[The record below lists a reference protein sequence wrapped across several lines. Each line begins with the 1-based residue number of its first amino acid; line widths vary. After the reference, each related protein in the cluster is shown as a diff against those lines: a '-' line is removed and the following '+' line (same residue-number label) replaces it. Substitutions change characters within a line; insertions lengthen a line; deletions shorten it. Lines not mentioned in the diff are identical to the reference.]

1 MEDKNQNQKT
11 TEIQKETEDKNTE
24 SDACKKQA
32 EEYLNNWK
40 RERADFVNYKKDE
53 GKRMEEFVKFAN
65 ESLILELL
73 DVVDDLYLAAKQV
86 NPVKSGETGT
96 AGQLFDGVKNTGLEQ
111 VIKKFEDLLKKY
123 GVEKIKV
130 GDPVKSPDG
139 DNGARKFDPMLHEI
153 VEGTEGEKIEEVRGG
168 YTMHG
173 RVIRPTRV
181 KIIK

>member
-73 DVVDDLYLAAKQV
+73 DNLDDLYLAAKQT
-86 NPVKSGETGT
+86 K
-96 AGQLFDGVKNTGLEQ
+96 DTGLEQ
-111 VIKKFEDLLKKY
+111 IIKKFEDLLKKY
-123 GVEKIKV
+123 GVEKIKIEE
-130 GDPVKSPDG
+130 
-139 DNGARKFDPMLHEI
+139 KFDPMTQEV
-153 VEGTEGEKIEEVRGG
+153 VEGTEGDRIEEVRAG
-168 YTMHG
+168 YIMHG
-173 RVIRPTRV
+173 RVIRPVRV
-181 KIIK
+181 RIIK

>member
-1 MEDKNQNQKT
+1 MEDQNQNLKT
-11 TEIQKETEDKNTE
+11 VETQKEVENENAELDI
-24 SDACKKQA
+24 CKKQA

-65 ESLILELL
+65 EGLILELL
-73 DVVDDLYLAAKQV
+73 DTLDDLYLAAKQT
-86 NPVKSGETGT
+86 KDSG
-96 AGQLFDGVKNTGLEQ
+96 LSQ

-123 GVEKIKV
+123 GVERIII
-130 GDPVKSPDG
+130 GE
-139 DNGARKFDPMLHEI
+139 KFNPMYHEI
-153 VEGTEGEKIEEVRGG
+153 IEGTEGEKIEEIRAG

>member
-73 DVVDDLYLAAKQV
+73 DVVDDLYLAAKQT
-86 NPVKSGETGT
+86 K
-96 AGQLFDGVKNTGLEQ
+96 DTGLNQ
-111 VIKKFEDLLKKY
+111 VIKKFEYLLKKY
-123 GVEKIKV
+123 GVEKIEDLLLKTNLSEDLLGITGKNPLSNV
-130 GDPVKSPDG
+130 DYH
-139 DNGARKFDPMLHEI
+139 RE
-153 VEGTEGEKIEEVRGG
+153 
-168 YTMHG
+168 
-173 RVIRPTRV
+173 
-181 KIIK
+181 